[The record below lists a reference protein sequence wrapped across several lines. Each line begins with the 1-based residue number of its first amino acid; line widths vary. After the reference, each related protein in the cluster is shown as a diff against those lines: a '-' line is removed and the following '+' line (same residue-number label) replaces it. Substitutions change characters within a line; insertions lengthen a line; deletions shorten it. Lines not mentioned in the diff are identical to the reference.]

1 MAVVVAVVVATLVTV
16 YTVVT
21 SSCVAVMVHVS
32 YTVEVDVVSEWTVS
46 M

>member
-1 MAVVVAVVVATLVTV
+1 MVVAVVVATLETV

-21 SSCVAVMVHVS
+21 SSCVAVMVDVS
-32 YTVEVDVVSEWTVS
+32 STVEVDVVSERTVS